1 MEEKDLGKI
10 VVVQDGVEKE
20 CDVLFTFNCE
30 ELGKKYFA
38 FTDNSI
44 SSNGR
49 KNIFIK
55 AYNPLFGTEFE
66 NVTDPAE
73 LAMVQSVLRRIE
85 SE

>member
-49 KNIFIK
+49 KNIYVSSYDSFMDILL
-55 AYNPLFGTEFE
+55 PL
-66 NVTDPAE
+66 
-73 LAMVQSVLRRIE
+73 
-85 SE
+85 SEKLNEGGE